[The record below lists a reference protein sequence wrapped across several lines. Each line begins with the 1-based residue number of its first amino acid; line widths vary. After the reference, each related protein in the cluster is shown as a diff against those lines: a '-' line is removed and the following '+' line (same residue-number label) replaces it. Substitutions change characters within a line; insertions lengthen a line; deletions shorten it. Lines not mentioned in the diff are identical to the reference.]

1 MMKSPT
7 SHIPGENFVKPF
19 EGVKVVDLSTVI
31 AASSAARI
39 LADQGAEVIK
49 IESLS
54 GDLHRV
60 QGPILGVPADKDEN
74 PIFDVENANKTF
86 VALDLKRPAGK
97 EILLKLVAGADA
109 LITNYREDALARL
122 DLTYDALSSRF
133 PGLVYGHV
141 NAYGEKGEDAA
152 KPGYDIIAYFGRTG
166 LGIDT
171 GTSENYPLVNLGG
184 MGDHPTGI
192 ALAQG
197 VAAALYRKLRT
208 GQGDK
213 VSVSLYH
220 AGIWTTAT
228 MQPAVQVGN
237 RYPQPYQEPV
247 LLPVMG
253 HPYKTADDEWIVF
266 MLFDFDKYWAPLCE
280 SLDRPDLVNDARFN
294 SRMANKKNQRE
305 MVEILSM
312 LIANRPL
319 EVWAEKWNNLDIP
332 FEYLRHM
339 ADVASDNQA
348 LVNDFIRPLTYPS
361 GKTFYMPTPPIQFRN
376 GGKPDYRP
384 AAHVGADTRVV
395 LRGLGYS
402 DDEIDVLVDSNEIR
416 TSD

>member
-1 MMKSPT
+1 M
-7 SHIPGENFVKPF
+7 KPF

-49 IESLS
+49 VEPLN

-60 QGPILGVPADKDEN
+60 QGVILGVRAEKGEN
-74 PIFDVENANKTF
+74 PVFDIENANKSF
-86 VALDLKRPAGK
+86 ISIDLKSPAGTD
-97 EILLKLVAGADA
+97 ILFRLLQDADA

-122 DLTYDALSSRF
+122 GLDYESVSSRF
-133 PGLVYGHV
+133 PGLVYGHI
-141 NAYGEKGEDAA
+141 NAYGEKGAEAR

-197 VAAALYRKLRT
+197 VSAALFRKLKT
-208 GQGDK
+208 GRGDK

-220 AGIWTTAT
+220 TGIWTTAT
-228 MQPAVQVGN
+228 MQPAVQVGH
-237 RYPQPYQEPV
+237 RYPQPYAEPV

-253 HPYKTADDEWIVF
+253 HPYKTADGEWVVL
-266 MLFDFDKYWAPLCE
+266 MLFDFDKYWKPLCE
-280 SLDRPDLVNDARFN
+280 SIDRADLVDDARFN

-305 MVEILSM
+305 MVEILQP
-312 LIANRPL
+312 LIASRPL
-319 EVWAEKWNNLDIP
+319 SDWAEKWTAADIP
-332 FEYLRHM
+332 FESLRHM
-339 ADVASDNQA
+339 ADVPGDEQA
-348 LVNDFIRPLTYPS
+348 LVNDFMRPITYPS
-361 GKTFYMPTPPIQFRN
+361 GKTFYMPTPPIQFRGN
-376 GGKPDYRP
+376 AQPEYRP
-384 AAHVGADTRVV
+384 AGDVGADTVELLKRH
-395 LRGLGYS
+395 GYS
-402 DDEIDVLVDSNEIR
+402 EEDIAALLDSKVIR
-416 TSD
+416 AEEN

>member
-1 MMKSPT
+1 
-7 SHIPGENFVKPF
+7 VKPF
-19 EGVKVVDLSTVI
+19 EDVKIIDLSTVI

-39 LADQGAEVIK
+39 LADQGARVIK
-49 IESLS
+49 VESLS

-60 QGPILGVPADKDEN
+60 QGAILGVPAGKDEN
-74 PIFDVENANKTF
+74 PVFDLENANKEF
-86 VALDLKRPAGK
+86 IALDLKSAAGK
-97 EILLKLVAGADA
+97 KILFGLLQDADV

-122 DLTYDALSSRF
+122 GLSYDDIRNEF

-141 NAYGEKGEDAA
+141 NAYGEQGEDAQ

-166 LGIDT
+166 LGLDT

-197 VAAALYRKLRT
+197 VAAALYGKLKT

-220 AGIWTTAT
+220 TGIWTTAT

-237 RYPQPYQEPV
+237 RYPQPYEEPV

-253 HPYKTADDEWIVF
+253 HPYKTADEQWIIF
-266 MLFDFDKYWAPLCE
+266 MLFDFDKYWKPLCE
-280 SLDRPDLVNDARFN
+280 SLDRADLIDDARFN

-305 MVEILSM
+305 LVEILSP
-312 LIANRPL
+312 LIATRPL
-319 EVWAEKWNNLDIP
+319 AEWSEKWSAADIP

-339 ADVASDNQA
+339 ADVARDQQA
-348 LVNDFIRPLTYPS
+348 LVNDFMRPVTYPS
-361 GKTFYMPTPPIQFRN
+361 GKTFYLPTPPIQFRQS
-376 GGKPDYRP
+376 GKPAYRP
-384 AAHVGADTRVV
+384 AADVGAHTRQI
-395 LRGLGYS
+395 LMSHGYS
-402 DDEIDVLVDSNEIR
+402 EEEISALLESKVIR
-416 TSD
+416 APA

>member
-1 MMKSPT
+1 M
-7 SHIPGENFVKPF
+7 KPF

-39 LADQGAEVIK
+39 LADQGADVVKVEA
-49 IESLS
+49 LS

-60 QGPILGVPADKDEN
+60 QGAILGVPAQADEN
-74 PIFDVENANKTF
+74 PVFDVENANKRF
-86 VALDLKRPAGK
+86 VALDLKSVEGK
-97 EILLKLVAGADA
+97 RVLLDLVKEADV

-122 DLTYDALSSRF
+122 GLTYDDLRTDF

-141 NAYGEKGEDAA
+141 NAYGEKGQDAA

-166 LGIDT
+166 LGMDT

-197 VAAALYRKLRT
+197 VSAALYRKLKT

-237 RYPQPYQEPV
+237 RYPQPYSEPV

-253 HPYKTADDEWIVF
+253 HPYKTADDQWIIF
-266 MLFDFDKYWAPLCE
+266 MLFDFDKYWQPLCE
-280 SLDRPDLVNDARFN
+280 SLDRADLIDDARFN
-294 SRMANKKNQRE
+294 SRLANKKNQRE
-305 MVEILSM
+305 MVEILAP
-312 LIANRPL
+312 LIATRPL
-319 EVWAEKWNNLDIP
+319 VEWADKWHALDIP
-332 FEYLRHM
+332 FESLRHM
-339 ADVASDNQA
+339 ADVARDEQA
-348 LVNDFIRPLTYPS
+348 LVNDFMRPLTYPS
-361 GKTFYMPTPPIQFRN
+361 GRTFYLPTPPIQFRLS
-376 GGKPDYRP
+376 GRPEYRP
-384 AAHVGADTRVV
+384 TADVGAHTREI
-395 LRGLGYS
+395 LAGQGYS
-402 DDEIDVLVDSNEIR
+402 EDEIAALADAGVIR
-416 TSD
+416 VTD